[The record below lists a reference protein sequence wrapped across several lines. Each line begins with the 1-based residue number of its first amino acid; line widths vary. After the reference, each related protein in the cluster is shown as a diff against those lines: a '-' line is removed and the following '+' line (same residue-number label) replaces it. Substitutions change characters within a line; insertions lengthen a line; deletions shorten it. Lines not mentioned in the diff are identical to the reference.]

1 MPGPQRL
8 THPMRSTCM
17 NAKMLPRLQL
27 LENFSDPESQE
38 AEKPEKLREI
48 EEKR

>member
-1 MPGPQRL
+1 
-8 THPMRSTCM
+8 M

-38 AEKPEKLREI
+38 AEKPDNRDRSKTGEHMGKTTEKT
-48 EEKR
+48 